1 MSLQTHGW
9 EWNKADWICHAYP
22 QASWFQSP
30 IWEEMTDCQ
39 RWGCAHDHCC
49 PSSCTCYLPCWQ
61 TDTKDLDQS
70 LQHTAIIFTQTYS
83 LILSKSGQRHSFTC
97 RIWQMKMLA
106 LDRRG
111 LHLGSDGAASS
122 GCNVFWGQKRGK
134 KPPHDCIGIHA
145 RLHFV
150 PLCFCQKKLKQ
161 LSNPKSPQTICLFSA
176 ATTHQLLDLHQE
188 KLLGPEGEE
197 GRSVHTAAYRHVH
210 HIQTRL
216 FSA

>member
-134 KPPHDCIGIHA
+134 KTTP
-145 RLHFV
+145 
-150 PLCFCQKKLKQ
+150 Q
-161 LSNPKSPQTICLFSA
+161 LYWDSRSA
-176 ATTHQLLDLHQE
+176 ALCSIMFLPKKTE
-188 KLLGPEGEE
+188 AI
-197 GRSVHTAAYRHVH
+197 V
-210 HIQTRL
+210 
-216 FSA
+216 